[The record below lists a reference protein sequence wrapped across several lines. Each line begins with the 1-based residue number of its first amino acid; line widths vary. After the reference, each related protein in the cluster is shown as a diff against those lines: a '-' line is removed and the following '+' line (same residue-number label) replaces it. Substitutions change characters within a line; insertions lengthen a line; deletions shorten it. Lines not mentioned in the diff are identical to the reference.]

1 MLQNHDMREL
11 AQIVFAIMLLATA
24 VSAQS
29 SGPARREDPLQR
41 KIQSAI
47 QLEMIEAALTRR
59 PDSSAS
65 DRNLILNQIKEDF
78 SRIQLANDQI
88 YEAVSKQT
96 SLDLKVI
103 GRAASDIR
111 ARAKRL
117 KENLALPKVPKPAEA
132 DMNQSAED
140 LRTSLSRLSQ
150 LIESFV
156 SNPMLSQRHVV
167 DADLSLKA
175 SHDLEEI
182 IILSG
187 KIKLTAGQN
196 RER

>member
-29 SGPARREDPLQR
+29 SGPVRREDPLQR

-47 QLEMIEAALTRR
+47 QLEMIEAALARR
-59 PDSSAS
+59 PVSSAS

-103 GRAASDIR
+103 GRAASD
-111 ARAKRL
+111 
-117 KENLALPKVPKPAEA
+117 
-132 DMNQSAED
+132 M
-140 LRTSLSRLSQ
+140 
-150 LIESFV
+150 
-156 SNPMLSQRHVV
+156 
-167 DADLSLKA
+167 
-175 SHDLEEI
+175 
-182 IILSG
+182 
-187 KIKLTAGQN
+187 
-196 RER
+196 